1 MRQPST
7 EHLRLG
13 LAVLLIFTPLWG
25 PALGLTGPTYTYE
38 SAEIRVED
46 NRLVVPDRDARSE
59 LWHGIDGFACSVGS
73 SVTRYCA
80 LEAATLNGTL
90 AVDHPDVQSS
100 SSGHLDVEERYLAY
114 YDGRVFERE
123 STWEDGRYVLST
135 ARVPAAAALDE
146 VARPPDR
153 YPTAWTAIEDGSGT
167 ADREPWPTDAGA
179 RVFEVDGDYYLVYR
193 TGVDHPLPS
202 SPAAEE
208 ALTWFA
214 VVLGSAMLFGRDDD
228 DDWS

>member
-13 LAVLLIFTPLWG
+13 LAVLLILTPLWG
-25 PALGLTGPTYTYE
+25 PTLGLTGPTYTYE
-38 SAEIRVED
+38 SAEIGVED
-46 NRLVVPDRDARSE
+46 DRLVVPDRDARSD

-80 LEAATLNGTL
+80 LEAATLNGSL
-90 AVDHPDVQSS
+90 AVDHPDVKSG
-100 SSGHLDVEERYLAY
+100 SGHLDADELYLVY

-135 ARVPAAAALDE
+135 ARVSAAAALDD

-153 YPTAWTAIEDGSGT
+153 YPTAWAAIEDGSAT
-167 ADREPWPTDAGA
+167 ADHELWSANAGA
-179 RVFEVDGDYYLVYR
+179 RVFELDGDYFLVYR
-193 TGVDHPLPS
+193 TGVDRPLPA

>member
-146 VARPPDR
+146 VARTSRPIPDR
-153 YPTAWTAIEDGSGT
+153 
-167 ADREPWPTDAGA
+167 
-179 RVFEVDGDYYLVYR
+179 VDGYR
-193 TGVDHPLPS
+193 ERVGDRGPRTLADGRGRESVRSRRRLLPRLPDRRGP
-202 SPAAEE
+202 PASVVAGGGGG
-208 ALTWFA
+208 ADVVRGRSRVGDA
-214 VVLGSAMLFGRDDD
+214 VRPRR
-228 DDWS
+228 

>member
-38 SAEIRVED
+38 SAEIGVED
-46 NRLVVPDRDARSE
+46 NRIVVPDRDARSG
-59 LWHGIDGFACSVGS
+59 LWYGIDGFACSLGS

-90 AVDHPDVQSS
+90 TVDHPDVKFG
-100 SSGHLDVEERYLAY
+100 SGHLDADELYLVY

-135 ARVPAAAALDE
+135 ARVSAAAALDHL
-146 VARPPDR
+146 ARPPDQ
-153 YPTAWTAIEDGSGT
+153 YPTAWAAIEDGSAT
-167 ADREPWPTDAGA
+167 ADHELWSTGAGA
-179 RVFEVDGDYYLVYR
+179 RVFELDGDYFLVYR
-193 TGVDHPLPS
+193 TAVDRPLPS

-214 VVLGSAMLFGRDDD
+214 VVLGSAMLFGRDSDD
-228 DDWS
+228 NWS

>member
-13 LAVLLIFTPLWG
+13 LAVLLILTPLWG
-25 PALGLTGPTYTYE
+25 PALGLTDPTYTYE
-38 SAEIRVED
+38 SAEIGVED
-46 NRLVVPDRDARSE
+46 NRLDVPDRDARSA

-80 LEAATLNGTL
+80 LEAATLNGSL
-90 AVDHPDVQSS
+90 AVDHPDMQSS
-100 SSGHLDVEERYLAY
+100 SSGHLDADERYLAY

-135 ARVPAAAALDE
+135 ARVPAAAALDHI
-146 VARPPDR
+146 ARAPDR
-153 YPTAWTAIEDGSGT
+153 YPTAWTAIENGSGT
-167 ADREPWPTDAGA
+167 ADRELWPTDAGA

-193 TGVDHPLPS
+193 TGVDRPLPS

-208 ALTWFA
+208 TLTWFA
-214 VVLGSAMLFGRDDD
+214 VVLGSAMLFGRGDD